1 MNTNTGVQKM
11 FTDQQIHQI
20 YVENCMRKERAFKK
34 TFAEKF
40 RKHMFDKY
48 FSELNRFA
56 TQYNL
61 RKNKNGSW
69 NQSALDGLRSGKK
82 YPSKMQNYLRRLYS
96 IAQRTTS
103 YEGYVRTI
111 KSSYMYYSELLE
123 IRGNHPWY
131 MKEILENYQGK
142 IGK

>member
-20 YVENCMRKERAFKK
+20 YVENCMRKERAFEK

-40 RKHMFDKY
+40 REHMFDKY
-48 FSELNRFA
+48 RSELNRFA
-56 TQYNL
+56 THYNL

-69 NQSALDGLRSGKK
+69 NQNALDGLRFGKK
-82 YPSKMQNYLRRLYS
+82 YPSKMQKYLTRLLR

-103 YEGYVRTI
+103 YEGYVRMM
-111 KSSYMYYSELLE
+111 KSFYMNYSEMLD

-131 MKEILENYQGK
+131 MKEVLENYQGK